1 MGCRKPGTEISGV
14 ISREKEGRG
23 LLLNYQR
30 RTRSVITETAGGR
43 GGGWGDGKASN
54 LITIFHLSGLSSLI
68 MDNQAYDHDLSVM
81 NNNSARKKELEV

>member
-1 MGCRKPGTEISGV
+1 MGGRKPGTEISGV

-23 LLLNYQR
+23 LLLNYRR
-30 RTRSVITETAGGR
+30 RTRSVITETAGG
-43 GGGWGDGKASN
+43 GDGKASN